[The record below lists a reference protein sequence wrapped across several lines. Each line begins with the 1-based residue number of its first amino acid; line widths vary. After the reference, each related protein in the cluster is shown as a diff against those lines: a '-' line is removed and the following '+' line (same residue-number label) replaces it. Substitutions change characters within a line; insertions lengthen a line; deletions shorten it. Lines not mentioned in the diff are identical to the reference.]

1 MRERIAR
8 PRLDKQTVLVLLG
21 AALTEAVNRK
31 RLKYL
36 LEGLLTNRQREEMA
50 QRLRIA
56 RLLHAGR
63 SYRGIEDE
71 TRASPKTIVLVDRW
85 LRRENPSYRR
95 LYPIRHKRRYR
106 KTGQFSDVA
115 LPWPGSVRGQVTAL
129 FGLDPRQR

>member
-1 MRERIAR
+1 MQERVAR

-31 RLKYL
+31 RLRYL
-36 LEGLLTNRQREEMA
+36 LEGLFTNRQREELA
-50 QRLRIA
+50 QRFRIA
-56 RLLHAGR
+56 HLLHAGR

-106 KTGQFSDVA
+106 KTGQFPDVA
-115 LPWPGSVRGQVTAL
+115 LSWPGSVRGQVTAL